1 MRILLRSSVLLK
13 FTLSTWLLGLA
24 VGFTAGL
31 HVAAGPNSP
40 VAATV
45 SAPFPAAA
53 GMAIGR
59 GGEFAW
65 SRTPS

>member
-13 FTLSTWLLGLA
+13 FALSTWLFGFAVGLA
-24 VGFTAGL
+24 AGL
-31 HVAAGPNSP
+31 HVASGPNSP
-40 VAATV
+40 VAATA
-45 SAPFPAAA
+45 SAPFPAAV